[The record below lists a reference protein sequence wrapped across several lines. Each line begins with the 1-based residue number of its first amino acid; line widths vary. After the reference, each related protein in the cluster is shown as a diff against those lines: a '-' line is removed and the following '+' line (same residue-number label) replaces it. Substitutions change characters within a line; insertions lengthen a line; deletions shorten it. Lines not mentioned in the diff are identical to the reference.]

1 MKPLKE
7 YTKNYESVE
16 IKIDPDWND
25 TITEEMVR
33 MMIKDIIYLIP
44 YNYFSDIKDVTP
56 KTIETVASIMFSNLA
71 MGVDLWHS
79 LFMLIK
85 LNEKE
90 NINKDF
96 NRNHLS
102 LYYILGGKQIL
113 RDYTPLLYLFQSVI
127 MTVSNLMAT
136 DCLTQ

>member
-7 YTKNYESVE
+7 YIKNYESVE
-16 IKIDPDWND
+16 VKIDPDWND
-25 TITEEMVR
+25 TITEEMVK

-44 YNYFSDIKDVTP
+44 YNYFSDIKNITP
-56 KTIETVASIMFSNLA
+56 ETIETVASIMFSNLA

-96 NRNHLS
+96 NN
-102 LYYILGGKQIL
+102 
-113 RDYTPLLYLFQSVI
+113 
-127 MTVSNLMAT
+127 
-136 DCLTQ
+136 